1 MKKSKKKKKKINTN
15 KLILVL
21 MLALMM
27 TVSIAVFLKSNIFDL
42 QQVTIKG
49 NKELKTEDVISELD
63 IIQNKN
69 IFSYDSKNI
78 KSTLMQNPYIEDVN
92 IKLKLPSTMIISIK
106 EITPS
111 ALLKD
116 DNNYCYISSKGEK
129 IVDIKDLD
137 ENTDKIIVDIDY
149 VNKENSI
156 EFEND
161 EIEKRLL
168 YLLDCVVD
176 KNINKEIY
184 EINLR
189 EENII
194 SLKTKNNT
202 KVIIPNDD
210 NLDYNVSRL
219 GKILVDLQSKNK
231 KEGTIDL
238 TYSNYALYS
247 PK

>member
-27 TVSIAVFLKSNIFDL
+27 TVGVAVFLKSNIFDL
-42 QQVTIKG
+42 QEVTVKG
-49 NKELKTEDVISELD
+49 NKELKSEDVISELD
-63 IIQNKN
+63 IIRNKN
-69 IFSYDSKNI
+69 IFSYDSKSI
-78 KSTLMQNPYIEDVN
+78 KSTLIQNPYIEDVN

-106 EITPS
+106 EITPV

-129 IVDIKDLD
+129 IVDVKDLD

-149 VNKENSI
+149 VNKENSV

-161 EIEKRLL
+161 EAEKRLL
-168 YLLDCVVD
+168 YLLDCIVD

-189 EENII
+189 EEKVI
-194 SLKTKNNT
+194 SLKTKDNT

-231 KEGTIDL
+231 EDGTIDL